1 MTQGWKDS
9 VDGVPDAAGEPLA
22 APVALVEVQGY
33 VARAKRMMA
42 RLFELDGDGAR
53 AARLREEAERVEAGL
68 ERFWLDGEG
77 CYAIGLDGEKRPGS
91 GLTSNQGHLLW
102 TGVVSDERAACIRD
116 VLMGERHVQRLGHS
130 HARRRATRRTTRSAT
145 TPGRCGRTT
154 AR

>member
-1 MTQGWKDS
+1 M
-9 VDGVPDAAGEPLA
+9 
-22 APVALVEVQGY
+22 
-33 VARAKRMMA
+33 ARAKRMMA

-116 VLMGERHVQRLGHS
+116 VLMGSDMFSGWGIRTLAES
-130 HARRRATRRTTRSAT
+130 HPAYNPVGYHT
-145 TPGRCGRTT
+145 GRCGRTT